1 MSQLPHLTPVITT
14 YRVFSPNTSSSP
26 GLIATGAP
34 DQPTRA
40 SYGGSTM
47 VSERS
52 APLMGVVPFVDP
64 VPSTYHRPPSCQMRV

>member
-1 MSQLPHLTPVITT
+1 MFQPPHLTPAITT
-14 YRVFSPNTSSSP
+14 YRVLLPSTSSSP
-26 GLIATGAP
+26 RLIAMGAH

-40 SYGGSTM
+40 SHGGSTT

-52 APLMGVVPFVDP
+52 APLMSVVPFVDP